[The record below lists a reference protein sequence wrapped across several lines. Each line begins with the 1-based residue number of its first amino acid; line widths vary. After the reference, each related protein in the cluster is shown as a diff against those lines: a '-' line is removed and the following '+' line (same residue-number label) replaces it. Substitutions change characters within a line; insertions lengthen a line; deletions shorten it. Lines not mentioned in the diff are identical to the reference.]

1 MEGGKNEKKIKKA
14 VMELEKAIDDH
25 TEYDSIIKLSENLD
39 DLVKQSLEKSL
50 RNEEN

>member
-1 MEGGKNEKKIKKA
+1 
-14 VMELEKAIDDH
+14 MELEKAIDDR